1 MMRNGAFVGLA
12 VTRAR
17 RALFSAQNI
26 PVSVYR
32 PLSKSTIAMIKH
44 QSNFRNTD
52 SNVESDEIV
61 TDNNP
66 WSPTLYNDIVYIKR
80 PGKFKSTPM
89 DDKYRL
95 SYSPLYESPGAKYV
109 SMLKRLSISFAVLGV
124 YGAKLFYESA
134 QFDDIYAVYT
144 ILTTSAPAVAIQYKT
159 KDYVTRIWRLYDKT
173 QPQTL
178 ENLVSDE
185 KLVME
190 KLNGWG
196 SRTYNELL
204 PIANNHELKVVDNN
218 GILRPYSTWQSGNRN
233 FYVVDNIGGLKMD
246 RLWGIAEHNSGIDNG
261 RYIETGQ
268 SR

>member
-12 VTRAR
+12 AMSAR
-17 RALFSAQNI
+17 KALFPGKNI
-26 PVSVYR
+26 TVSMGR
-32 PLSKSTIAMIKH
+32 TLSKSTVLMVKH

-66 WSPTLYNDIVYIKR
+66 WSPTLYNDIVYIKH
-80 PGKFKSTPM
+80 PGTFKSTPM

-109 SMLKRLSISFAVLGV
+109 SMLKRLSISFAVLGI

-134 QFDDIYAVYT
+134 QFDDMYAVYT
-144 ILTTSAPAVAIQYKT
+144 ILATSAPALAIQYKT
-159 KDYVTRIWRLYDKT
+159 KDYITRIWRLYDKT

-178 ENLVSDE
+178 ENLLSDE

-204 PIANNHELKVVDNN
+204 SITNNHDLKVVHDQNN
-218 GILRPYSTWQSGNRN
+218 VLRPYSTWQCGNRN

-246 RLWGIAEHNSGIDNG
+246 RLWGIAEHNSGINNG
-261 RYIETGQ
+261 RYIEPQ
-268 SR
+268 NQ